1 MTSTSAERSVTAP
14 TPVSERPA
22 YGLLA
27 GLALGLLPAE
37 LDQSVFATA
46 LPTVVAELGGLAGL
60 ALINTSYV
68 LAGAVAMLL
77 VGPLGDRFGRR
88 PVFVWATVAFLAGSV
103 LGGLA
108 PTLPVLVSARV
119 VQGLGGG
126 GLLVLI
132 QAIVADLVAPRRRAW
147 YLAVVDATYAV
158 AAVTGPVLGG
168 WLAEYASWR
177 WAFWLNV
184 PLGVLALLAVMRWLP
199 ASRPPRSDRPI
210 ASPLRPLSLLRR
222 RAVGLPVAGSALLAV
237 AVFGAVNYLPTFLQL
252 AAGQTAVRAGL
263 TMLSLVAGLGLA
275 TLAAAQWLRRTG
287 RAYGLPIIGALLVA
301 LALSLCATL
310 TPGSP
315 LPTMIVYFFLLGTGT
330 GLAWEVLVV
339 VVQEAAP
346 PDQLGSATAANGFSR
361 EVGVLVG
368 TAAVG
373 GLLVQRLNGV
383 GLDPMAYADALTP
396 LLGGLALVALL
407 AAGLLIAVRPVQLRA
422 GPG

>member
-1 MTSTSAERSVTAP
+1 MTSTSVERSTTAP

-119 VQGLGGG
+119 VQGLSGG

-168 WLAEYASWR
+168 WLAERASWR

-184 PLGVLALLAVMRWLP
+184 PLGVLALLGVMRWLP
-199 ASRPPRSDRPI
+199 ASRPPCSDSPI

-252 AAGQTAVRAGL
+252 AAGAGSPWSAAFDAAVTACSFGG
-263 TMLSLVAGLGLA
+263 SGVA
-275 TLAAAQWLRRTG
+275 TIRWRRRTPAAG
-287 RAYGLPIIGALLVA
+287 GPAPSLRWPRAFRSPSSARFVDAARRYVA
-301 LALSLCATL
+301 
-310 TPGSP
+310 
-315 LPTMIVYFFLLGTGT
+315 
-330 GLAWEVLVV
+330 
-339 VVQEAAP
+339 
-346 PDQLGSATAANGFSR
+346 PDS
-361 EVGVLVG
+361 GVLIWHRG
-368 TAAVG
+368 
-373 GLLVQRLNGV
+373 RSSSP
-383 GLDPMAYADALTP
+383 PMPTR
-396 LLGGLALVALL
+396 GIHRSG
-407 AAGLLIAVRPVQLRA
+407 
-422 GPG
+422 

>member
-1 MTSTSAERSVTAP
+1 MTSTSAERSTTAP
-14 TPVSERPA
+14 APVSERPA

-168 WLAEYASWR
+168 WLAECASWR

-199 ASRPPRSDRPI
+199 ASRPPLFRFPHSI
-210 ASPLRPLSLLRR
+210 A
-222 RAVGLPVAGSALLAV
+222 
-237 AVFGAVNYLPTFLQL
+237 T
-252 AAGQTAVRAGL
+252 AATE
-263 TMLSLVAGLGLA
+263 
-275 TLAAAQWLRRTG
+275 
-287 RAYGLPIIGALLVA
+287 P
-301 LALSLCATL
+301 
-310 TPGSP
+310 
-315 LPTMIVYFFLLGTGT
+315 
-330 GLAWEVLVV
+330 
-339 VVQEAAP
+339 AAP
-346 PDQLGSATAANGFSR
+346 P
-361 EVGVLVG
+361 
-368 TAAVG
+368 AVG
-373 GLLVQRLNGV
+373 CRS
-383 GLDPMAYADALTP
+383 
-396 LLGGLALVALL
+396 
-407 AAGLLIAVRPVQLRA
+407 
-422 GPG
+422 GPPRSGSRW

>member
-1 MTSTSAERSVTAP
+1 MTSTSAERSTTAP
-14 TPVSERPA
+14 APVSERPA

-46 LPTVVAELGGLAGL
+46 LPTVVTELGGLAGL

-103 LGGLA
+103 LGGVGTDAAGTGLGTGRPGPWRRRVA
-108 PTLPVLVSARV
+108 GADPGDRRRPGSAASAR
-119 VQGLGGG
+119 
-126 GLLVLI
+126 LVPRCRRRHLRRGSCHRTG
-132 QAIVADLVAPRRRAW
+132 ARRLACRVRLVA
-147 YLAVVDATYAV
+147 
-158 AAVTGPVLGG
+158 
-168 WLAEYASWR
+168 
-177 WAFWLNV
+177 
-184 PLGVLALLAVMRWLP
+184 LGVLAQRAARRTRSARGDALAAGQP
-199 ASRPPRSDRPI
+199 ATVFRSPHSIATAATEPAAPPRRW
-210 ASPLRPLSLLRR
+210 AAGRGQRATRR
-222 RAVGLPVAGSALLAV
+222 RGVRCGQL
-237 AVFGAVNYLPTFLQL
+237 LPTFLQL

-275 TLAAAQWLRRTG
+275 TLASAQWLRRTG

-315 LPTMIVYFFLLGTGT
+315 LPTMIGYFFLLGTGT

-346 PDQLGSATAANGFSR
+346 TSTSSAAPR
-361 EVGVLVG
+361 LER
-368 TAAVG
+368 
-373 GLLVQRLNGV
+373 VQ
-383 GLDPMAYADALTP
+383 P
-396 LLGGLALVALL
+396 
-407 AAGLLIAVRPVQLRA
+407 
-422 GPG
+422 